1 MTRLDR
7 LRKVIE
13 EPLLVTMPVNVFYL
27 TGFRSTNAALLVDD
41 ERALLFADFRYAEAG
56 RKVKEVEFVEVPRA
70 LIRGIAEHVDGRM
83 EFERSQLTYAN
94 WEILRDAGI
103 GLVPGGGQIERLR
116 AIKAEDEL
124 ELIRRATEITSE
136 AYVRLAEERFVGR
149 TERDL
154 AFTFARFMHELGG
167 HGEAFPTTVASG
179 PNGATPHA
187 GTSDRVVEK
196 GETVVVDAGAVLDG
210 YASDCTRTFATG
222 TLPGELAR
230 AYDVVLEAQLE
241 GVGAVVAG
249 VNGKDADAAAR
260 DVIAGA
266 GLGEHF
272 GHGLGHGVGLM
283 VHEAPTLRPESQDTL
298 EPNNVV
304 TVEPGVYLPGV
315 GGIRIED
322 LVVVRDG
329 EPVVLTSYPKEL
341 VTVG

>member
-1 MTRLDR
+1 VNNIDR
-7 LRKVIE
+7 LRRLIE

-27 TGFRSTNAALLVDD
+27 TGFRSTNAALLVDE
-41 ERALLFADFRYAEAG
+41 ERAVLFSDFRYAEAG
-56 RKVKEVEFVEVPRA
+56 RQVRDVEFVEVERA
-70 LIRGIAEHVDGRM
+70 LIRGIATHVDGRLA
-83 EFERSQLTYAN
+83 FERSHLTYAS
-94 WEILRDAGI
+94 WEMLRDAGLD
-103 GLVPGGGQIERLR
+103 LVPGGGQVERLR
-116 AIKAEDEL
+116 AVKSEDEL
-124 ELIRRATEITSE
+124 ELIGRATDITNQ
-136 AYVRLAEERFVGR
+136 AYARLVEEPFVGR
-149 TERDL
+149 TEREL
-154 AFTFARFMHELGG
+154 AFRFGQFLHEFGAD
-167 HGEAFPTTVASG
+167 GEAFPTTIASG

-196 GETVVVDAGAVLDG
+196 GETVVVDAGAVLEG

-222 TLPGELAR
+222 PLPDELRR

-241 GVGAVVAG
+241 GLDAVASG
-249 VNGKDADAAAR
+249 VSGRDADAAAR
-260 DVIAGA
+260 EVIAGA
-266 GLGEHF
+266 GLGERF

-322 LVVVRDG
+322 LVVVREG
-329 EPVVLTSYPKEL
+329 GPVVLTSFPKEL